1 MTGVLAAV
9 AQLLKRDPPT
19 ETWPD
24 RHSDRR
30 SKTTAPD
37 VIRLPVDLEEYNPE
51 DDSIC
56 CPHNCSH
63 CRCSPPSLIYSS
75 ASCSSLTLTPSSV
88 HTPSSLTCTSD
99 VALSSSPRG
108 ISFSDGTPMAHLP
121 ELDVVSSTIASRRG
135 IQKLPAL
142 KPKPRNASMS
152 SLPGSKMKLL
162 SPDIPDTAAGFA
174 QRIVGFMRLSSRPD
188 PDPLPETPSL
198 RDYVEDPFGRVS
210 ASFYEDSYLFDASP
224 VPHPDIYD
232 FSVYSTLP
240 ISDGT
245 HYYTEKCP
253 KHGKA
258 RLYIGVSDIGP
269 PAPTTG
275 VPSQVLPQQAIARPS
290 APTVAPQG
298 QSTLPAAPPPT
309 PVTPSAPPKSSL
321 RPLLLAQKLAQT
333 ESIVPPTGPK
343 LRPLYLPQHLARR
356 VSHPPRRPMTHSRSN
371 TFPFG
376 PKAFARRPST
386 DTDAPAR
393 DHAGQG
399 RAKSPSQ
406 VLQLHGI
413 GSLLGAV
420 AVLEDGQ
427 VADDSATATL
437 ESGSEDS
444 LAANASTTGPALVLP
459 SVDSIPAFALDSPEP
474 QDEPQLVSRKVEDI
488 LELLSASPSAA
499 SRLSLESIVQRES
512 SICAYAL

>member
-1 MTGVLAAV
+1 MPGVLAAV
-9 AQLLKRDPPT
+9 AQLLKRDSPT

-24 RHSDRR
+24 HNSGRR
-30 SKTTAPD
+30 SKTTASD
-37 VIRLPVDLEEYNPE
+37 VIRLPVNLKEYNPE

-63 CRCSPPSLIYSS
+63 CRCSPPSLLYSS
-75 ASCSSLTLTPSSV
+75 ASCSSLALTPSTV
-88 HTPSSLTCTSD
+88 CTPASLACAND
-99 VALSSSPRG
+99 VAVSSSPKD
-108 ISFSDGTPMAHLP
+108 FTLSDGTSLP
-121 ELDVVSSTIASRRG
+121 LEDLDVVSSIIAQRRG
-135 IQKLPAL
+135 IQKFPAL
-142 KPKPRNASMS
+142 KPKPRNASVS
-152 SLPGSKMKLL
+152 SLPGSKNKLL
-162 SPDIPDTAAGFA
+162 SPDTPDSAAGFA

-188 PDPLPETPSL
+188 PELLPETLSP
-198 RDYVEDPFGRVS
+198 RDYFEDPFGVMS
-210 ASFYEDSYLFDASP
+210 TSFYEDSYLFDPSP
-224 VPHPDIYD
+224 IPHPDLYD
-232 FSVYSTLP
+232 FSVYNTLP
-240 ISDGT
+240 TSDGT

-269 PAPTTG
+269 PAPITS
-275 VPSQVLPQQAIARPS
+275 PASPQQAKARPP
-290 APTVAPQG
+290 APPVASQT

-309 PVTPSAPPKSSL
+309 PMTPSAPPKPSL

-333 ESIVPPTGPK
+333 DSIVPPTGPK

-356 VSHPPRRPMTHSRSN
+356 VSHPPRRHLTHSRSN

-376 PKAFARRPST
+376 PRPSARRSPT

-393 DHAGQG
+393 GHAGRG

-420 AVLEDGQ
+420 SVLEDGH
-427 VADDSATATL
+427 VADVSATATSG
-437 ESGSEDS
+437 SGSEAS
-444 LAANASTTGPALVLP
+444 LSANASTTGPALVLP
-459 SVDSIPAFALDSPEP
+459 SADSIPAFALESLGP
-474 QDEPQLVSRKVEDI
+474 LSRKVEDI

-499 SRLSLESIVQRES
+499 SRLSVESVVQRGS

>member
-24 RHSDRR
+24 RHSGRR

-37 VIRLPVDLEEYNPE
+37 VIRLPVDLKEYNPE

-56 CPHNCSH
+56 CPNNCSH
-63 CRCSPPSLIYSS
+63 CRCSPPSLVYSS
-75 ASCSSLTLTPSSV
+75 ASCSSLTLTL
-88 HTPSSLTCTSD
+88 TPSTVCTTPASLTCASD
-99 VALSSSPRG
+99 VALSSSPKG
-108 ISFSDGTPMAHLP
+108 ITLSDGTSTLPLP
-121 ELDVVSSTIASRRG
+121 ELDVVSSTIAQRRG
-135 IQKLPAL
+135 IQRLPAL
-142 KPKPRNASMS
+142 KPKPRNASVS
-152 SLPGSKMKLL
+152 SLPGSKNKLL
-162 SPDIPDTAAGFA
+162 SPDTPDTAAGFA

-188 PDPLPETPSL
+188 PESLPETPSP
-198 RDYVEDPFGRVS
+198 RDYFEDPFGRMS

-224 VPHPDIYD
+224 LPHPDLYD

-240 ISDGT
+240 TSDGT

-269 PAPTTG
+269 PAPTT
-275 VPSQVLPQQAIARPS
+275 SQAPPQQAKARPP
-290 APTVAPQG
+290 APPIASQTR
-298 QSTLPAAPPPT
+298 SMLPAAPPPT
-309 PVTPSAPPKSSL
+309 PMTPSAPPKPSL

-356 VSHPPRRPMTHSRSN
+356 VSHPPRRHITHSRSN

-376 PKAFARRPST
+376 PRPSAMRSPT
-386 DTDAPAR
+386 DMDAPAR
-393 DHAGQG
+393 DHAGRG

-420 AVLEDGQ
+420 SVLEDGH
-427 VADDSATATL
+427 VADVSATATSG
-437 ESGSEDS
+437 SGSEDS
-444 LAANASTTGPALVLP
+444 LMANASTTGPALVLP
-459 SVDSIPAFALDSPEP
+459 SADSIPAFDLKSLGP
-474 QDEPQLVSRKVEDI
+474 LSRKVEDI

-499 SRLSLESIVQRES
+499 SRLSVESVVQRGS